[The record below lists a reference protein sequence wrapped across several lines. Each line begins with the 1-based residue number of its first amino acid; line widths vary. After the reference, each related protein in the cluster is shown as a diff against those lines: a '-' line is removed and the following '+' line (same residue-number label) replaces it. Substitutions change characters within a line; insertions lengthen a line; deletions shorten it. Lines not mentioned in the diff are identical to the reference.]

1 MRIVLVVVAFLL
13 LLLTPFGRFG
23 RILTNSR
30 LPPLPPSVTM
40 AMPYSKDAHTI
51 HEDDDD
57 SCEDTYDEEFAY
69 VYVASDEED
78 VYTYS
83 DDDSILSDVSRSEFR
98 GQVALFSSLVA

>member
-1 MRIVLVVVAFLL
+1 
-13 LLLTPFGRFG
+13 
-23 RILTNSR
+23 
-30 LPPLPPSVTM
+30 M

-83 DDDSILSDVSRSEFR
+83 DDDRILSDVSRSEFR

>member
-1 MRIVLVVVAFLL
+1 
-13 LLLTPFGRFG
+13 
-23 RILTNSR
+23 
-30 LPPLPPSVTM
+30 M

-83 DDDSILSDVSRSEFR
+83 DDDSILSDVSHSD
-98 GQVALFSSLVA
+98 GDDIS